1 MYGYG
6 SRGLYPSMLGLGSG
20 MAGAFIFIGFL
31 ASIVLTIVI
40 YRRFI
45 SNKAAGGLK
54 LKDRGTW
61 NKFFR
66 FDSFIVD
73 KILQVL
79 YIFGAVFSA
88 VTTVLV
94 ILLSLTSGIGAF
106 LAALIGGVILCLVY
120 QVIHRALFEL
130 LMLGIV
136 TARNAI
142 AIRRMMEKDR
152 GILSTESA
160 GGEEPVPTPAP
171 APVPPAPAPAA
182 PPVPPAP
189 AAPEPPASTPAPEPA
204 SEPAPEPPAPAPAPE
219 PEPAPEPASAP
230 EPEPA
235 PEPAPD
241 PAPEPASAPEPGVC
255 PACGEKNEPGS
266 HFCGN
271 CGGKL
276 D

>member
-6 SRGLYPSMLGLGSG
+6 SRSSLYPSMLGMASG
-20 MAGAFIFIGFL
+20 VAGALMLVALI
-31 ASIVLTIVI
+31 ASIVLTVII
-40 YRRFI
+40 YRRFV

-54 LKDRGTW
+54 LKDRATW
-61 NKFFR
+61 DKFFR

-79 YIFGAVFSA
+79 YIFGAVSSA
-88 VTTVLV
+88 TFTVV
-94 ILLSLTSGIGAF
+94 MILLSLSGGIGAF
-106 LAALIGGVILCLVY
+106 LAALIGGVLLCLIY

-142 AIRRMMEKDR
+142 SIRRMMEQDR
-152 GILSTESA
+152 GIVSTESA
-160 GGEEPVPTPAP
+160 GGEEPAPAP
-171 APVPPAPAPAA
+171 AAAPVPPAPVPAA
-182 PPVPPAP
+182 PVPPAAP
-189 AAPEPPASTPAPEPA
+189 TAAPEPPAPAPEP
-204 SEPAPEPPAPAPAPE
+204 EPAPAPE
-219 PEPAPEPASAP
+219 PEPAPEPAH
-230 EPEPA
+230 E
-235 PEPAPD
+235 

>member
-6 SRGLYPSMLGLGSG
+6 SRSSLYPSMLGMASG
-20 MAGAFIFIGFL
+20 VAGALMFVAFI
-31 ASIVLTIVI
+31 ASIVLTVII
-40 YRRFI
+40 YRRFV

-54 LKDRGTW
+54 LKDRATW
-61 NKFFR
+61 DKFFR

-79 YIFGAVFSA
+79 YIFGAVSSVVF
-88 VTTVLV
+88 TVV
-94 ILLSLTSGIGAF
+94 AILLSLTGGIGAF
-106 LAALIGGVILCLVY
+106 LAALIGGALLCLIY

-142 AIRRMMEKDR
+142 SIRRMMEQDR
-152 GILSTESA
+152 GIVSTESA
-160 GGEEPVPTPAP
+160 GGEEPAPAP
-171 APVPPAPAPAA
+171 ASAPVPPAPVPAA
-182 PPVPPAP
+182 PVPPAAP
-189 AAPEPPASTPAPEPA
+189 TAAPEPPTPAAAPEPPAPTA
-204 SEPAPEPPAPAPAPE
+204 APEPPAPAPAPE
-219 PEPAPEPASAP
+219 PAPEPTPAEPAPAPAP

-235 PEPAPD
+235 PAD
-241 PAPEPASAPEPGVC
+241 DAVTC